1 MNDYHD
7 DIQFLSASPH
17 RIQIL
22 QQLRDDPCPPCDITE
37 VLELS
42 RRGVQRNLSSLVDRG
57 WIEKIDGRY
66 HLTTN
71 GEFIA
76 LQYADFLS
84 ALETIETCKP
94 FFANLPT
101 SEHAPN
107 PKWLADAEIIVADS
121 SQPHA
126 PLRQYTNTL
135 REDSIETLRGL
146 VPILS
151 QLHTEIYA
159 ELLGRGTAMDLV
171 LPQTAAEPPDPSHA
185 AEFEDLFAAACNLY
199 VYEGT
204 IGVGLTLTDQRGI
217 VGSYDE
223 QGHLS
228 ACVSSTNPALL
239 GWAERL
245 YERYWRHSR
254 PLSANT
260 QCREGTTPP

>member
-1 MNDYHD
+1 MEDYHD

-37 VLELS
+37 VLALS
-42 RRGVQRNLSSLVDRG
+42 RRGVQRNLSSLADRG
-57 WIEKIDGRY
+57 WVEKVNGRY
-66 HLTTN
+66 RLTTN

-84 ALETIETCKP
+84 TLETIETCKP
-94 FFANLPT
+94 FFANLPNF
-101 SEHAPN
+101 EHAPN

-126 PLRQYTNTL
+126 PLRHYTNTL
-135 REDSIETLRGL
+135 REDSIEALHGL
-146 VPILS
+146 MPVLS
-151 QLHTEIYA
+151 QLHTEIHA

-171 LPQTAAEPPDPSHA
+171 LPQTAAEPPHSPHV
-185 AEFEDLFAAACNLY
+185 AEFEGLFAAACNLY

-223 QGHLS
+223 QGRLS
-228 ACVSSTNPALL
+228 ACVSSTNPVLL
-239 GWAERL
+239 DWAEQL
-245 YERYWRHSR
+245 YERYRKHSR

-260 QCREGTTPP
+260 QWRESTTPS